1 VATDE
6 MTTTMDFPR
15 VSVPVRVRVRD
26 GFLHLPNW
34 LQFGRFAIVGATGY
48 AVNLA
53 VFALC
58 VHLLG
63 IDYRVSSV
71 LAYVVS
77 VLNNFWLNRHWTFDA
92 REAHP
97 AGQGI
102 RFFLVSLVA
111 FGISEG
117 VLIGLVE
124 GAGAPKVLAQAV
136 AIVAAMPINFIGQK
150 LWSFRS

>member
-1 VATDE
+1 
-6 MTTTMDFPR
+6 MTTTMDFPAVAPPMR
-15 VSVPVRVRVRD
+15 ARVRD
-26 GFLHLPNW
+26 GVLHVGNW

-71 LAYVVS
+71 VAYVVS
-77 VLNNFWLNRHWTFDA
+77 VINNFWLNRHWTFDA
-92 REAHP
+92 RQAHP

-117 VLIGLVE
+117 VLIALVE
-124 GAGAPKVLAQAV
+124 GAGSPKVVAQAI
-136 AIVAAMPINFIGQK
+136 AIIAAMPVNFIGQK

>member
-1 VATDE
+1 MATDE
-6 MTTTMDFPR
+6 MTTTMDFPP
-15 VSVPVRVRVRD
+15 VVLPVRVRLRRGV
-26 GFLHLPNW
+26 LHVGNW
-34 LQFGRFAIVGATGY
+34 LQFGRFALVGATGY

-53 VFALC
+53 VFAFC

-63 IDYRVSSV
+63 IDYRISSV
-71 LAYVVS
+71 LAYLVS

-92 REAHP
+92 RQAHP

-102 RFFLVSLVA
+102 RFFVVSLVA

-124 GAGAPKVLAQAV
+124 GAGTAKVVAQAI
-136 AIVAAMPINFIGQK
+136 AILAAMPVNFIGQK
-150 LWSFRS
+150 LWSFRA